1 LCALLIALLLLPIKC
16 KLLGKLRVCHV
27 CIIEKTSYDTDQNFG
42 VETPALN
49 ETVLRALTWLL

>member
-1 LCALLIALLLLPIKC
+1 MLIALLLLPIKC

-27 CIIEKTSYDTDQNFG
+27 CIIEKTSYGADQNFG